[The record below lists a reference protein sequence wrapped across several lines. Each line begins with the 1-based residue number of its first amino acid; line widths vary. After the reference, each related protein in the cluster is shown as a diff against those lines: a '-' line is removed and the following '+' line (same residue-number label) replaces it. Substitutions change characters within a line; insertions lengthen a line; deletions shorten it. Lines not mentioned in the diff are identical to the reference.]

1 MLANFHTVGKME
13 STPGEASEELPGGGT
28 MAFKSLLDPSFTY
41 RNAAST
47 DVRLTF
53 DRIRREQREKRR
65 RAEQEET
72 KGMGVLASVPRG
84 DEARARS

>member
-1 MLANFHTVGKME
+1 
-13 STPGEASEELPGGGT
+13 

-53 DRIRREQREKRR
+53 DRIRRELREKRR
-65 RAEQEET
+65 QAEQQEGER
-72 KGMGVLASVPRG
+72 MGVLANASRADAARPRT
-84 DEARARS
+84 

>member
-1 MLANFHTVGKME
+1 
-13 STPGEASEELPGGGT
+13 

-53 DRIRREQREKRR
+53 ERIRREQREKRR
-65 RAEQEET
+65 RNEQEEAER
-72 KGMGVLASVPRG
+72 MGVLANASRT
-84 DEARARS
+84 DEARART